1 MQSHELKTLLQM
13 GWCRKDKNLI
23 IFTKYMGKFIEGV
36 YILKYMGEMYIIYIY
51 EGEDVVIFNANK
63 GQRR

>member
-1 MQSHELKTLLQM
+1 M